1 MAGTGYSLRDDL
13 NYMRGI
19 LDERA
24 ARDPQL
30 AASERQAR
38 ENLEYILSAK
48 PKRPVSAMPKF
59 MSTQDAINRRVGFV
73 VMDYG

>member
-13 NYMRGI
+13 IYMRGI

-24 ARDPQL
+24 ARGVPLD
-30 AASERQAR
+30 ASERLAR
-38 ENLEYILSAK
+38 ENLEGILNAK
-48 PKRPVSAMPKF
+48 PKRPVSAMPKYI
-59 MSTQDAINRRVGFV
+59 STQDAINRSVGFV